1 MISMKI
7 ALILENSQAAKNEL
21 IFKELKAVAEKH
33 GHTVYN
39 YGMYSAQDKRCLTYV
54 MNGLL
59 ASIVL
64 CSGAADFVVTG
75 CGTGEGACLACN
87 AFPGVECGHIENAVD
102 AYLFTQVNAGNA
114 IAIPYAQNFG
124 WGGEIN
130 LRYIFEKL
138 FVDEFGGGYP
148 PERREPE
155 QANKKILDQVKTI
168 THRPL
173 IEVLQK
179 LDKDFVKKTI
189 DDPKFAEL
197 FYPNCKDQAIA
208 DFLKAL

>member
-1 MISMKI
+1 MKI
-7 ALILENSQAAKNEL
+7 ALILENSQAAKNAIVCQEL
-21 IFKELKAVAEKH
+21 TAVAEKA

-39 YGMYSAQDKRCLTYV
+39 YGMYSPEDKRCLTYV

-64 CSGAADFVVTG
+64 CTKAADFVVTG

-87 AFPGVECGHIENAVD
+87 AFPGVECGHIATPVD

-114 IAIPYAQNFG
+114 VALPYAQNYG

-138 FVDEFGGGYP
+138 FVAPFGGGYP

-155 QANKKILDQVKTI
+155 QANKKILDQVKLV

-173 IEVLQK
+173 IEVLK
-179 LDKDFVKKTI
+179 GLDQQFVKNTI

-197 FYPNCKDQAIA
+197 FYPNCQDDEIA
-208 DFLKAL
+208 SYLKSL

>member
-1 MISMKI
+1 MKI
-7 ALILENSQAAKNEL
+7 ALILENSQAPKNAL
-21 IFKELKAVAEKH
+21 IYSELKAVAEKH
-33 GHTVYN
+33 GHEVIN
-39 YGMYSAQDKRCLTYV
+39 YGMYTAEDKRCLTYV

-64 CSGAADFVVTG
+64 CTKAADFVVTG

-87 AFPGVECGHIENAVD
+87 AFPGVECGHVATPVD

-114 IAIPYAQNFG
+114 ISIPYAQNFG

-138 FVDEFGGGYP
+138 FVTPFGGGYP
-148 PERREPE
+148 PERREAE
-155 QANKKILDQVKTI
+155 QSNKKILDGVKKI

-173 IEVLQK
+173 IEVLK
-179 LDKDFVKKTI
+179 GLDRDFVKKTI

-197 FYPNCKDQAIA
+197 FYPHCQDDEVAA
-208 DFLKAL
+208 FLKSL